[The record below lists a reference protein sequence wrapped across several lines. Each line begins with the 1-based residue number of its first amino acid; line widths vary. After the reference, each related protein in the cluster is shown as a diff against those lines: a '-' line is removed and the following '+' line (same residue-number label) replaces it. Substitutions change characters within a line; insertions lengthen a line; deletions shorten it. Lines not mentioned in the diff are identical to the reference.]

1 MVVPMNAALEV
12 GKTYTFDASIGGFL
26 VAYPNKDQKTN
37 FEFKYWG
44 GDIPPM
50 KEGGSAMMV
59 IVIVVVIL
67 LIIVILFAVMKI
79 KKNKENNQ
87 IKTELVNE
95 VDNTDDKSKNEE
107 LGTIELPQ
115 KEEETNK

>member
-1 MVVPMNAALEV
+1 MGVVPMNAALEV
-12 GKTYTFDASIGGFL
+12 GKTYTFDASIGGFF

-59 IVIVVVIL
+59 IVIIV
-67 LIIVILFAVMKI
+67 VILFAVMKI

-107 LGTIELPQ
+107 LETIELPQ
-115 KEEETNK
+115 KEEETNKPL